1 MPQTLNAITSQLR
14 QQARHCKGHGA
25 PKTASVVAALA
36 SALRD
41 PSTLCTSKLRHW
53 SSSLLE
59 DAVGLRLAAGLHY
72 LHLTSREPRLQ
83 EIYEGRITR
92 QEEIDRVVANVIF
105 DHDKEL
111 LTWFDTTPQTNEVG
125 RSGSILLGLVWAH
138 AHTLPNNLNFEV
150 LEIGS
155 SGGLNL
161 LMPHYRYTFLAEN
174 GKKSWT
180 WGDENSMVHIQPKL
194 RGPLPPCPEPFRIIS
209 AKGCDLHPVNLKNN
223 DEALRLRAFVW
234 IDMEWRVRNL
244 EEAIKIANNHPPL
257 VAKEDAGVWVK
268 AMLNPNLKNQEVV
281 VCSCI
286 VLYGNILTRIR
297 EVSYLK
303 LWQTRQRKLLQTD
316 LWHGSV

>member
-1 MPQTLNAITSQLR
+1 MRGPDFRSQI
-14 QQARHCKGHGA
+14 
-25 PKTASVVAALA
+25 
-36 SALRD
+36 
-41 PSTLCTSKLRHW
+41 
-53 SSSLLE
+53 
-59 DAVGLRLAAGLHY
+59 
-72 LHLTSREPRLQ
+72 LQ
-83 EIYEGRITR
+83 FVFSFR
-92 QEEIDRVVANVIF
+92 
-105 DHDKEL
+105 EL

-209 AKGCDLHPVNLKNN
+209 AKGCDLHPVNLKNI

-268 AMLNPNLKNQEVV
+268 AMLNEPQEPG
-281 VCSCI
+281 SCRVLMHSI
-286 VLYGNILTRIR
+286 VWQYLDANTRSVISEAMADAAKKATPDRPLAWISLETNRKTLLYELSVRLWPGHSSSVKRSGVIAEAHAHGEWIR
-297 EVSYLK
+297 PLI
-303 LWQTRQRKLLQTD
+303 
-316 LWHGSV
+316 